1 MKKESL
7 VILVEQSARV
17 RGEASVPKEYIL
29 KALEKIELG
38 EESVEKYPTGFP
50 SLKGGRY
57 PIYCTHSLTVIS

>member
-50 SLKGGRY
+50 SLKGVSKIATKLFMAEKRN
-57 PIYCTHSLTVIS
+57 